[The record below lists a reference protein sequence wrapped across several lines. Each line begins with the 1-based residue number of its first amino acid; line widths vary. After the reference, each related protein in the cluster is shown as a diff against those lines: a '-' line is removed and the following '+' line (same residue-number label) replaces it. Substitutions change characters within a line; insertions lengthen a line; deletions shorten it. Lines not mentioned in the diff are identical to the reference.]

1 MSVIVQDRE
10 SIAMDSESKDELTL
24 IGQLAEGDEQALAIL
39 YDRYADP
46 LFGYIYHALDGA
58 RDEAEEVW
66 QDTLSSAFR
75 AAGSFRG
82 QSRFFSWLCS
92 IARHKLADHR
102 RRNGLREQNLCLVAP
117 EQLVRLADGSP
128 LPDEVVNRREVCLH
142 VTQVL
147 GQLPSEYRAALV
159 ARYGEGRSVE
169 EIAQLLD
176 KSYKAAESTLS
187 RAREA
192 FRLAISSQ
200 QEADI

>member
-1 MSVIVQDRE
+1 MSTVVQDRE
-10 SIAMDSESKDELTL
+10 SVGMDPETKDEVAL
-24 IGQLAEGDEQALAIL
+24 IGQIAEGNEQALGVL
-39 YDRYADP
+39 YERYADS

-58 RDEAEEVW
+58 RAEAEEVW

-75 AAGSFRG
+75 VVGSFRG

-92 IARHKLADHR
+92 IARHKIADHR
-102 RRNGLREQNLCLVAP
+102 RRNGLRERNLSLVAP
-117 EQLVRLADGSP
+117 ADLVRLADGGA
-128 LPDEVVNRREVCLH
+128 LPDELVNRREVCLRI
-142 VTQVL
+142 TEVL

-159 ARYGEGRSVE
+159 ARYAEGRPVE

-192 FRLAISSQ
+192 FRVAISSKP
-200 QEADI
+200 EIDI

>member
-1 MSVIVQDRE
+1 
-10 SIAMDSESKDELTL
+10 
-24 IGQLAEGDEQALAIL
+24 
-39 YDRYADP
+39 
-46 LFGYIYHALDGA
+46 
-58 RDEAEEVW
+58 
-66 QDTLSSAFR
+66 
-75 AAGSFRG
+75 
-82 QSRFFSWLCS
+82 
-92 IARHKLADHR
+92 
-102 RRNGLREQNLCLVAP
+102 
-117 EQLVRLADGSP
+117 